1 VNLSAQAAVELY
13 ESVRG
18 SGIRC
23 WVMGGWGVDALVGV
37 QTREHHDLDVLVL
50 GEDLRALADLFE
62 GQRFEVQH
70 VWEAENRW
78 LDVDG
83 ATWPTAFVAGN
94 EERVELDVHVIEL
107 RAGVAVLLCD
117 VPWPFDASSLEGR
130 GVISGRP
137 VDCVSAPTQLA
148 MHRGYELPE
157 AQQRD
162 IALLRQLV

>member
-1 VNLSAQAAVELY
+1 MNLSAEAAVELY
-13 ESVRG
+13 EVMRG

-23 WVMGGWGVDALVGV
+23 WVMGGWGVDALVGM

-50 GEDLRALADLFE
+50 GQDLRALADLFRNE
-62 GQRFEVQH
+62 GFEIRH

-94 EERVELDVHVIEL
+94 QEGVELDVHVIDL
-107 RAGVAVLLCD
+107 KAGVAVPLCD

-130 GVISGRP
+130 GVIFGRA
-137 VDCVSAPTQLA
+137 VDCVSAQTQVA

-157 AQQRD
+157 AHKHD
-162 IALLRQLV
+162 VDLLRQLA